1 MEKRMN
7 IMLGSKVKALR
18 KQAGLTISQLAE
30 LAAMDSG
37 FLNYIENGKKAP
49 SLDTLGKISK
59 ALNLPMSEIFSTQI
73 FKPENTFDHQV
84 ANQVRAILHGKSREE
99 KEKFLAVLK
108 GLKNSEILSAIHK
121 ILRTANRTGRLKPIS

>member
-7 IMLGSKVKALR
+7 IMLGSKVKVLR

-49 SLDTLGKISK
+49 SLDTLGKIAK
-59 ALNLPMSEIFSTQI
+59 ALNVSMSEIFSTHT
-73 FKPENTFDHQV
+73 FKPENTFDYQV
-84 ANQVRAILHGKSREE
+84 ANQVRAILHGKSKEE
-99 KEKFLAVLK
+99 KDKFLAVLK

-121 ILRTANRTGRLKPIS
+121 IMRTANRTGRLNQIP

>member
-1 MEKRMN
+1 MEKKLDT
-7 IMLGSKVKALR
+7 MLGSRIKTLR

-30 LAAMDSG
+30 MADIDGG

-49 SLDTLGKISK
+49 SLDTLGKIAKGLSVSM
-59 ALNLPMSEIFSTQI
+59 ADLFSPQV
-73 FKPENTFDHQV
+73 FKPENPFDHQV
-84 ANQVRAILHGKSREE
+84 ASQIKAILNGKSREE

-121 ILRTANRTGRLKPIS
+121 IMRTANRTGRINQI